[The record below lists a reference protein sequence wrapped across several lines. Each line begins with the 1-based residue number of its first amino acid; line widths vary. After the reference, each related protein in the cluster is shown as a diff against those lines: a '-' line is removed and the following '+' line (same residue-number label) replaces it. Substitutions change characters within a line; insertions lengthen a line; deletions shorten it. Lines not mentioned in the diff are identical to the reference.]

1 MDPARRLSSDMPEP
15 TIAASPKRPPGFLA
29 FCLAFVV
36 ALLVSLLFQFAAV
49 GKVMGPNPNIYL
61 IKAGQSGWFKDGLL
75 LDYAAAGAQFVFVL
89 LLMAWHRRRFVWP
102 VVVFAFAALA
112 GYSLYWTLRGEKCGC
127 FGKLWEPKP
136 GVSVVID
143 VGMVVLALLVSL
155 ALRTGRAAIAAVLV
169 FALAFGGVGYSA
181 AQQFAPPKRTETPG
195 MTGNERLLASDLL
208 KGVREQPAGGPR
220 WYLFIHDPD
229 CHLCEQL
236 RPMIE
241 MFEQQ
246 YGETDPNLRIR
257 KLTVGEIKEK
267 TGIETF
273 EWNPTPTALL
283 IRDGVV
289 EKVWRGEQVPIPDP
303 EFVIKAMSGQW

>member
-1 MDPARRLSSDMPEP
+1 MDPTRRLSSDMPDAAP
-15 TIAASPKRPPGFLA
+15 AIANRTPGLLA
-29 FCLAFVV
+29 CAWAFVV
-36 ALLVSLLFQFAAV
+36 AVLVSLLFQFAAL
-49 GKVMGPNPNIYL
+49 GKVMGPNPNVYL
-61 IKAGQSGWFKDGLL
+61 FKAGQVGLFKDGLL

-102 VVVFAFAALA
+102 MVAFAFAALA

-136 GVSVVID
+136 GVSVAID
-143 VGMVVLALLVSL
+143 VGMAVLAILVSL
-155 ALRTGRAAIAAVLV
+155 GLRTGRGAIAAVLV
-169 FALAFGGVGYSA
+169 LSLAFGGVGYYA
-181 AQQFAPPKRTETPG
+181 AKELAPPKRTETVG
-195 MTGNERLLASDLL
+195 MKGEDRLLASDLL
-208 KGVREQPAGGPR
+208 KDVREQPAGGPR

-236 RPMIE
+236 KPMIE

-257 KLTVGEIKEK
+257 KLTTGEVKEK

-283 IRDGVV
+283 IKDGAV